1 MEIKQIKTED
11 LVQDGRNFNK
21 GTAKGERLMTKSL
34 RELGAGRGILV
45 DKNGNIIAGNKTQL
59 AAIKAGIKK
68 AVVVQTEGD
77 ALVVTQ
83 RTDIDINTKKGRELA
98 LADNATTEANLC
110 WDIDEIQQACTDF
123 SLDVDEWGIDIDGL
137 GIQESTEEPVPDDD
151 NFNPDSAKV
160 KAGRCKAG
168 DIWVLGEHR
177 LMCGDST
184 SREDIQALMDGEICD
199 LWLTDPPYNVAIQ
212 GGTRDKLTI
221 MNDSM
226 SSTAFA
232 DFLHKAFAAAESVM
246 RPGAAFYVWFA
257 SCEHEN
263 FEHAL
268 NDCGLHVRQELIWSK
283 NVFTLGRQ
291 DYQWR
296 HESCLYGW
304 KEGAAHKFIGL
315 RNLSTVI
322 DETRELDIDSLKAEE
337 AKRMLHRILDDVSIH
352 STVLEYDKPIRS
364 ADHPTMKPVP
374 LFGFQMRNSTQPGDI
389 VLDSF
394 GGSGTTL
401 VAAESLGRKA
411 RIMELDPHYCDVIL
425 SRWETLT
432 GDTARR
438 A

>member
-1 MEIKQIKTED
+1 
-11 LVQDGRNFNK
+11 
-21 GTAKGERLMTKSL
+21 
-34 RELGAGRGILV
+34 
-45 DKNGNIIAGNKTQL
+45 
-59 AAIKAGIKK
+59 
-68 AVVVQTEGD
+68 
-77 ALVVTQ
+77 
-83 RTDIDINTKKGRELA
+83 
-98 LADNATTEANLC
+98 
-110 WDIDEIQQACTDF
+110 
-123 SLDVDEWGIDIDGL
+123 
-137 GIQESTEEPVPDDD
+137 
-151 NFNPDSAKV
+151 
-160 KAGRCKAG
+160 
-168 DIWVLGEHR
+168 
-177 LMCGDST
+177 MCGDST

-268 NDCGLHVRQELIWSK
+268 NDCGLYVRQELIWSK

-296 HESCLYGW
+296 HEACLYGW

-315 RNLSTVI
+315 RNLATVI

-389 VLDSF
+389 VLDTF

>member
-34 RELGAGRGILV
+34 KELGAGRGILV

-123 SLDVDEWGIDIDGL
+123 GLDMDEWGIDIDGL

-184 SREDIQALMDGEICD
+184 SREDIQALRWGN
-199 LWLTDPPYNVAIQ
+199 LRPLAYRPAI
-212 GGTRDKLTI
+212 
-221 MNDSM
+221 
-226 SSTAFA
+226 
-232 DFLHKAFAAAESVM
+232 
-246 RPGAAFYVWFA
+246 
-257 SCEHEN
+257 
-263 FEHAL
+263 
-268 NDCGLHVRQELIWSK
+268 
-283 NVFTLGRQ
+283 
-291 DYQWR
+291 
-296 HESCLYGW
+296 
-304 KEGAAHKFIGL
+304 
-315 RNLSTVI
+315 
-322 DETRELDIDSLKAEE
+322 
-337 AKRMLHRILDDVSIH
+337 
-352 STVLEYDKPIRS
+352 
-364 ADHPTMKPVP
+364 
-374 LFGFQMRNSTQPGDI
+374 
-389 VLDSF
+389 
-394 GGSGTTL
+394 
-401 VAAESLGRKA
+401 
-411 RIMELDPHYCDVIL
+411 
-425 SRWETLT
+425 
-432 GDTARR
+432 
-438 A
+438 